1 MSFNIAYASVLTH
14 TLTHTVP
21 APHFASSSL
30 DHLTEPHHLFR
41 MRTAIDLRGWE
52 MLLGGFSRA
61 RNTVQRLRTGTRAH
75 VFVYPCFTDHLG
87 CSKCWVMHC
96 RKLLCVLFVHYQTG
110 INENRVTHYQAHV
123 IDRECV
129 CVCVCEGVTPWKSCM
144 WQLHCSLSVVI
155 NIQPVSN
162 NMQHFCVQSAL

>member
-1 MSFNIAYASVLTH
+1 MRLCSHTHSHTQFPLLTLRPRLS
-14 TLTHTVP
+14 TIWPNRTICSEWGQRLMRKG
-21 APHFASSSL
+21 PH
-30 DHLTEPHHLFR
+30 
-41 MRTAIDLRGWE
+41 LRGWE

-61 RNTVQRLRTGTRAH
+61 RNTVKRLRTGTRAH

-96 RKLLCVLFVHYQTG
+96 RKRLCVLFVHYQTG

-162 NMQHFCVQSAL
+162 SMQHFCVQSAL